1 LPTKGVTGVNTA
13 DMFWIFEVELTRKEI
28 VEAVPIA
35 KLIKLDIYS
44 TATSLATQEQSL
56 FLTAADYTN
65 AAIITNEADRV
76 AYVKINQSHLSNL
89 GAEAAGTA
97 ALLKKQLGVVAVALL
112 RQKVGV
118 TNKKFMLG
126 GAAATVSTVIATA
139 VSPYEK
145 VICRFY
151 RFADYLTHPLSQTD
165 LLSVVTNLRTFGA
178 NYVTQMTAA
187 GYDYNADGNSYYT
200 SIAQQYWA
208 TLTASKPVFNPT
220 AYATDSVFPSTFM
233 DDLIF
238 DTSSAIPWR
247 AYTTAQMY
255 QKLDNAIGFKKCFDT
270 YFSRTI
276 TYKDAAN
283 SIQTMTG
290 PDPYEL

>member
-97 ALLKKQLGVVAVALL
+97 ALLKK
-112 RQKVGV
+112 
-118 TNKKFMLG
+118 
-126 GAAATVSTVIATA
+126 
-139 VSPYEK
+139 
-145 VICRFY
+145 
-151 RFADYLTHPLSQTD
+151 
-165 LLSVVTNLRTFGA
+165 
-178 NYVTQMTAA
+178 
-187 GYDYNADGNSYYT
+187 
-200 SIAQQYWA
+200 
-208 TLTASKPVFNPT
+208 
-220 AYATDSVFPSTFM
+220 
-233 DDLIF
+233 
-238 DTSSAIPWR
+238 
-247 AYTTAQMY
+247 
-255 QKLDNAIGFKKCFDT
+255 
-270 YFSRTI
+270 
-276 TYKDAAN
+276 
-283 SIQTMTG
+283 
-290 PDPYEL
+290 